1 MLGDGVV
8 GEIVVGAR
16 VVKKSAEGACEEVV
30 SVDGAIVLGDGVVG
44 DRVIGARVIGE
55 SGDIAGVEE
64 VGVE

>member
-1 MLGDGVV
+1 
-8 GEIVVGAR
+8 
-16 VVKKSAEGACEEVV
+16 VV

-44 DRVIGARVIGE
+44 DRIVGARVIGE

>member
-1 MLGDGVV
+1 M
-8 GEIVVGAR
+8 
-16 VVKKSAEGACEEVV
+16 V

-44 DRVIGARVIGE
+44 DRIVGARVIGE